1 MLILLNK
8 PYGVLSQFSGD
19 DPTRT
24 LASLV
29 SQSGVYAAGRL
40 DKDSEGLLVLTDD
53 GALQHRLAEPRKKL
67 PKRYC
72 VQVEGV
78 PTLEALQAL
87 REGVILKDGP
97 TQPAAVEA
105 LAQAP
110 DWLWP
115 RQPPVRFR
123 LSVPTSWL
131 QISLTEG
138 RNRQI
143 RRMTASVGFPTLRL
157 IRVAVGPLE
166 LGSLQPG
173 ESQIVSVPPSLT
185 VRRRSS
191 RR

>member
-19 DPTRT
+19 DSSRT
-24 LASLV
+24 LAPFIK
-29 SQSGVYAAGRL
+29 QSNVYAAGRL

-53 GALQHRLAEPRKKL
+53 GALQNRIAEPRKKL

-78 PTLEALQAL
+78 PTVEALESL
-87 REGVILKDGP
+87 RSGVLLKDGP
-97 TQPAAVEA
+97 TQPAAVSLLPQE
-105 LAQAP
+105 P
-110 DWLWP
+110 DGLWP

-131 QISLTEG
+131 EISIVEG

-157 IRVAVGPLE
+157 IRMAVGPLE
-166 LGSLQPG
+166 LGGLQPG
-173 ESQIVSVPPSLT
+173 ESQVVSVPAALVGPN
-185 VRRRSS
+185 RRTPR
-191 RR
+191 